1 MIVNKKNR
9 KYRNDQCHAPTKKQ
23 LPIPLRFLKAEEI
36 AVLYPNKFIALEE
49 KRIYVY
55 NTLFNLPEIYLL
67 AAIIDYFAKHKE
79 YKEIKVFCT
88 CYMK

>member
-1 MIVNKKNR
+1 MIS
-9 KYRNDQCHAPTKKQ
+9 DMHLPKKQ
-23 LPIPLRFLKAEEI
+23 LPFPLRFLKAEEI